1 MPKLRS
7 SVSGVRPPIQ
17 RPRKLRV
24 DNIQL
29 DGNTVGVIAD
39 SDLLTLDTNNLSVAG
54 IQSHSNTISSN
65 VTIASSQNAVVSGP
79 YVVDATL
86 TISGNMTVV

>member
-7 SVSGVRPPIQ
+7 SLSGVKPIQ
-17 RPRKLRV
+17 RPRKLEV
-24 DNIQL
+24 DNLQL
-29 DGNTVGVIAD
+29 DGNTVGLVAD
-39 SDLLTLDTNNLSVAG
+39 TDLLTLDTNNLSVAG

>member
-7 SVSGVRPPIQ
+7 SLSGVKPIQ
-17 RPRKLRV
+17 RPRKLEV
-24 DNIQL
+24 DNLQL
-29 DGNTVGVIAD
+29 DGNNVGVVAD
-39 SDLLTLDTNNLSVAG
+39 TDLLTLDTNNLSVAG

>member
-7 SVSGVRPPIQ
+7 SLSGVKSIQ

-29 DGNTVGVIAD
+29 DGNTVGLVAD
-39 SDLLTLDTNNLSVAG
+39 TDLLTLDTNNLSVAG